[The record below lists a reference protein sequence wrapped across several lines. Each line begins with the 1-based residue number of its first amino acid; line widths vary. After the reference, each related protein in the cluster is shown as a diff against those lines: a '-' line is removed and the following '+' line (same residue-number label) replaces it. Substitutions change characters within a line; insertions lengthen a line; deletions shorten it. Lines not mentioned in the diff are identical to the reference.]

1 MSRRKIERDTTNKGN
16 VIDMKTGERVEQPSL
31 PIICDRI
38 RFYRKNQG
46 MEQKAFAEKIGTQ
59 ANTVN
64 NWEKTGK
71 KAAAVRMSVFCP

>member
-1 MSRRKIERDTTNKGN
+1 MYYHEAVIHMPTMEGGTLMSRRKIERDTANKGN

-46 MEQKAFAEKIGTQ
+46 MEQKAFAERTMISCLQ
-59 ANTVN
+59 
-64 NWEKTGK
+64 
-71 KAAAVRMSVFCP
+71 R